1 LPTPLLEAERPSNFE
16 HMDTRDFSRHIRLKE
31 KVRRAM
37 WCDVVCPVAWSS
49 LLATDRSWSQANDA
63 QKLEALLHEEF
74 DYKNCA
80 EPLEDRIKKA
90 GRRAGTYYT
99 DAKRS

>member
-1 LPTPLLEAERPSNFE
+1 MVRS
-16 HMDTRDFSRHIRLKE
+16 DSSR
-31 KVRRAM
+31 
-37 WCDVVCPVAWSS
+37 
-49 LLATDRSWSQANDA
+49 SQANDA

-90 GRRAGTYYT
+90 GRRAGTYHT
-99 DAKRS
+99 DAKRT